1 MKTAPRMSDAW
12 RRHPLLL
19 PAAGILGWCCAL
31 PFVAMI
37 DSLALTFGPQAIAGI
52 YGTHFLALLVLV
64 LPVTAVAT
72 LIWRLVDRI
81 AGHAWLR
88 NQAWVGWCAS
98 TLFFLLFLYALRS
111 VVIAWGARHGVVI
124 PMATWLVVT
133 MPLSALLARYA
144 HALLENLVAF
154 SWFLALAG
162 ALCLPLAFIDVD
174 RTPSAAPI
182 AAPRT
187 RPDILLI
194 TIDTLAAR
202 QMSLYGADQRTTPNI
217 DRLGKKALVFDH
229 AYAGANFTTAGINT
243 LLTGRYPDDH
253 RAIQLGGRALPHYRS
268 TSLPALIHRAGY
280 RSAYVSTNN
289 NAAPWRTGYARY
301 FDDGVGDATQWRPY
315 FCEDELVRWLPYN
328 CQLNHPFINLA
339 TGFFYRNGADNLE
352 FDGSLVTNGV
362 ERLIDRAKRDPRPM
376 FLWTHLTPPHD
387 PYAAPADCLGR
398 FYSGPESRP
407 AANSQPIYGLRPRE
421 VPLRTTR
428 VLEQRYRES
437 LWCVD
442 RTVARVVANFE
453 ARGRPFV
460 LIISADHG
468 ESFTPWL
475 TGHGG
480 PYLNED
486 AIRIPLL
493 VTLPTMTNGRRIDA
507 IASQTDILPM
517 VAAILQGAD
526 ANGLVTLVEARR
538 RSEPALAMEFIDNA
552 RLAPLTRGGIA
563 ALSKGAK
570 YIRYLSPPGPFAGL
584 KDQTLGDA
592 SSTSMEGRRL
602 RAAIA
607 NRLALYGGRIDQARR

>member
-1 MKTAPRMSDAW
+1 M
-12 RRHPLLL
+12 L
-19 PAAGILGWCCAL
+19 
-31 PFVAMI
+31 
-37 DSLALTFGPQAIAGI
+37 DSLALTFAPRAIAGI
-52 YGTHFLALLVLV
+52 YATHFLALLLLV
-64 LPVTAVAT
+64 LPVTAGAA
-72 LIWRLVDRI
+72 LIWLLIDHTF
-81 AGHAWLR
+81 GHARLHSR
-88 NQAWVGWCAS
+88 AWIAWCSS
-98 TLFFLLFLYALRS
+98 TLFFVLFFYALRS
-111 VVIAWGARHGVVI
+111 VVIAWSARHGIAVSL
-124 PMATWLVVT
+124 PAWLIVT

-144 HALLENLVAF
+144 RGLLENLVAF

-162 ALCLPLAFIDVD
+162 ALCLPFAFIDVD
-174 RTPSAAPI
+174 RTPPAMPI
-182 AAPRT
+182 AVPRT
-187 RPDILLI
+187 RPDVLLI

-217 DRLGKKALVFDH
+217 DRLGAQALVFER

-243 LLTGRYPDDH
+243 LLTGRYPDAH
-253 RAIQLGGRALPHYRS
+253 RAIQLGGRALPRYRS
-268 TSLPALIHRAGY
+268 ASLPALLHKAGY
-280 RSAYVSTNN
+280 RSTYVSTNN

-315 FCEDELVRWLPYN
+315 FCEDELIRWLPYN
-328 CQLNHPFINLA
+328 CQLNHPFINLV

-362 ERLIDRAKRDPRPM
+362 QRLIGRARHDPRPM

-387 PYAAPADCLGR
+387 PYAAPAGCLGR
-398 FYSGPESRP
+398 FYSGPESRT
-407 AANSQPIYGLRPRE
+407 AASSQPIYGVRPPNI
-421 VPLRTTR
+421 PLRATR

-442 RTVARVVANFE
+442 RTVARIVKEFG

-460 LIISADHG
+460 LIVSADHG

-493 VTLPTMTNGRRIDA
+493 VALPGMTRGRRTDA
-507 IASQTDILPM
+507 IASQIDILPM
-517 VAAILQGAD
+517 VSAILQGTD
-526 ANGLVTLVEARR
+526 TDGLVALVEANRR
-538 RSEPALAMEFIDNA
+538 REPALAMEFIDNA

-563 ALSKGAK
+563 AVGKDAK
-570 YIRYLSPPGPFAGL
+570 YIRYISPPGPFAGM
-584 KDQTLGDA
+584 KEQVLGDA
-592 SSTSMEGRRL
+592 TETSTEGQRL

-607 NRLALYGGRIDQARR
+607 NRLALYGGRMDGARQ